1 MENINKIKNKE
12 NINIKEFNNIY
23 NNLKIILNK
32 FDSICNIE
40 DSYYDNDL
48 KNYSNY
54 LKKNVNTFK
63 KNFNIFSEKYNNI
76 PKVDTDKIFMK
87 DFSLPVLKDTKYDF
101 NLNII
106 EDNPIILSRPLIIK
120 KNNQLFC
127 NYKKIYLNPRPINLE
142 LFNEL
147 CYFTIYSL
155 VNESL
160 NVEIKKKYKK
170 EDENKKEEK
179 IIELYDTEEIE
190 YMKLNKSNID
200 PNSSIIINFA
210 FPPPN
215 TSNEEKIYRLIRNLN
230 VSDNKSSINIIIEI
244 IFVIYPIQ
252 INFYSEKY
260 SLTFDNQQYKLNTTK
275 LLKGEIIKFKI
286 ENNF

>member
-1 MENINKIKNKE
+1 M
-12 NINIKEFNNIY
+12 
-23 NNLKIILNK
+23 
-32 FDSICNIE
+32 
-40 DSYYDNDL
+40 
-48 KNYSNY
+48 
-54 LKKNVNTFK
+54 
-63 KNFNIFSEKYNNI
+63 
-76 PKVDTDKIFMK
+76 
-87 DFSLPVLKDTKYDF
+87 
-101 NLNII
+101 
-106 EDNPIILSRPLIIK
+106 
-120 KNNQLFC
+120 FC

-210 FPPPN
+210 FPPIN
-215 TSNEEKIYRLIRNLN
+215 TSNKEKIYRLIRNLN
-230 VSDNKSSINIIIEI
+230 ISDNKSSINIIIEI

-252 INFYSEKY
+252 IFFSSEKY
-260 SLTFDNQQYKLNTTK
+260 SLTFDNQQYKLNATK
-275 LLKGEIIKFKI
+275 LLKGEIIKFNIFRKKHK
-286 ENNF
+286 